1 MKLTSISLVSL
12 LLSTAAAKQHAPN
25 KLRRAE
31 DQEYYVAVEEEE
43 VQETNATSYTT
54 TYYEELEEAVEEA
67 VEDTSSYSSAFG
79 SDDAYDLSEYFFD
92 MSKFS
97 LKVHS
102 CASITGLN
110 IDEYSNSGSQSED
123 EDGGDN
129 EWVNKTSTVVNY
141 RLCPSDTC
149 NSDGWSGC
157 RNVYGN
163 YMVSVEKYL
172 ESKMQYKEEASEQMC
187 DKCNWCDWAYS
198 NLGYECDIYE
208 ECQSFSCPEDSAEG
222 EEGDDGEEEQEREEE
237 NEYQQFAEC
246 TAVDIYVEEEADG
259 ADYYGRRKLEE
270 EAEDNQVYLQIYC
283 DGGTTLKIGIYSDED
298 CSEFIGDQYDMAEIT
313 GLNITESDLED
324 ELTTECVSCSE
335 KESKYYIPEYDGSGS
350 GSGDGGNEEEI
361 SETCQQ
367 MYEDSI
373 KCNEYIPYNYTAYYD
388 EAEEWE
394 ETMNNVTCAFIE
406 SVQQETEETV
416 VASNSYGDDD
426 DDGDGDVDGDGDG
439 EGDGEGEGDGP
450 TSFYTTMNNKR
461 TSINGG
467 NFYVAGVVVALVGA
481 AIVVIRQKNTKT
493 IKGQDLNSAFV
504 DGGVSA

>member
-1 MKLTSISLVSL
+1 M
-12 LLSTAAAKQHAPN
+12 
-25 KLRRAE
+25 
-31 DQEYYVAVEEEE
+31 
-43 VQETNATSYTT
+43 
-54 TYYEELEEAVEEA
+54 
-67 VEDTSSYSSAFG
+67 G
-79 SDDAYDLSEYFFD
+79 
-92 MSKFS
+92 
-97 LKVHS
+97 
-102 CASITGLN
+102 
-110 IDEYSNSGSQSED
+110 
-123 EDGGDN
+123 
-129 EWVNKTSTVVNY
+129 
-141 RLCPSDTC
+141 
-149 NSDGWSGC
+149 
-157 RNVYGN
+157 
-163 YMVSVEKYL
+163 
-172 ESKMQYKEEASEQMC
+172 
-187 DKCNWCDWAYS
+187 
-198 NLGYECDIYE
+198 
-208 ECQSFSCPEDSAEG
+208 
-222 EEGDDGEEEQEREEE
+222 
-237 NEYQQFAEC
+237 
-246 TAVDIYVEEEADG
+246 
-259 ADYYGRRKLEE
+259 

-350 GSGDGGNEEEI
+350 DSGDGGNEEEI

-373 KCNEYIPYNYTAYYD
+373 KCNEYLPYNYTAYYD

-416 VASNSYGDDD
+416 VASNSDGDGDGDDD
-426 DDGDGDVDGDGDG
+426 DDGGGDGDGDGDGDG
-439 EGDGEGEGDGP
+439 EGEGEGEGEGVT

>member
-1 MKLTSISLVSL
+1 LQRTFWAHIMKLTSISLVSL

-43 VQETNATSYTT
+43 VQETNATSY
-54 TYYEELEEAVEEA
+54 
-67 VEDTSSYSSAFG
+67 TSSYSSAFG

-237 NEYQQFAEC
+237 IEYHQFAEC

-416 VASNSYGDDD
+416 VASNSYS
-426 DDGDGDVDGDGDG
+426 
-439 EGDGEGEGDGP
+439 
-450 TSFYTTMNNKR
+450 TSFYTTMNNNKA
-461 TSINGG
+461 SINGG
-467 NFYVAGVVVALVGA
+467 NFYVAGAVVALVGA
-481 AIVVIRQKNTKT
+481 AIVVIRQKNTKS